1 MIARKGNKIYKYD
14 GKIVEFGLFSEFRE
28 DLFHYY
34 KCSEDGNQ
42 YDYSGNGNTGIL
54 ADNPTFVPE
63 DGVVEGCFNFENT
76 TKNRIQVN
84 DDFSTL
90 YNQDTWSFSSWINPF
105 AITGNAYRALFRS
118 ADISG
123 SPNGMGVYIRASVI
137 IGYDG
142 ANVVLGN
149 YTPIVDEW
157 QHVVVTFNNPTW
169 KLYINGQL
177 FSTATKSR
185 ATTVIKNRYGNDG
198 SNFSFGKMDEIMF
211 WGREL
216 NDEQILKLYEN
227 TTGIHRYFR

>member
-1 MIARKGNKIYKYD
+1 MKICEYN
-14 GKIVEFGLFSEFRE
+14 VEDIKK

-34 KCSEDGNQ
+34 KCNEAGNQ

-54 ADNPTFVPE
+54 ADNPTFVPD
-63 DGVVEGCFNFENT
+63 DGVVEGCFNFENA

-90 YNQDTWSFSSWINPF
+90 YNQDIWSFSSWINPF
-105 AITGNAYRALFRS
+105 ATTGNAYRALFRS
-118 ADISG
+118 ANLSG
-123 SPNGMGVYIRASVI
+123 SPNGMGVYIRAGVI
-137 IGYDG
+137 IGFDG
-142 ANVVLGN
+142 SNVTLGN
-149 YTPIVDEW
+149 YAPIIDEW

-216 NDEQILKLYEN
+216 NADEIKRLYLYYN
-227 TTGIHRYFR
+227 RINKKFIK